1 MHSGS
6 PLSPRLHSILRKT
19 GGIIVSLS
27 PLAVWMT
34 WQTLP
39 SLALLAPL
47 AVVGLLAA
55 AALACKRSLRKELS
69 PVLPAIRFTLAA
81 GLAFTAAALASV
93 SLFIYLPMELA
104 DMGFMPPSLLI
115 PLIQT
120 NLLVHL
126 GALGLLTLAAAYSCL
141 RCVISRGITV

>member
-39 SLALLAPL
+39 SLALLAP
-47 AVVGLLAA
+47 LAA

-93 SLFIYLPMELA
+93 SLFIYLPMELT
-104 DMGFMPPSLLI
+104 DMGLMPPSLLI

-120 NLLVHL
+120 NLLIHL